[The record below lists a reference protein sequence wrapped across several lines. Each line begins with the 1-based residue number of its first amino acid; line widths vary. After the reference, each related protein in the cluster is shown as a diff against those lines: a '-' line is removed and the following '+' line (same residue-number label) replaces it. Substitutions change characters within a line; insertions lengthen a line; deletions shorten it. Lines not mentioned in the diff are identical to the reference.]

1 MEIAA
6 RSIRNG
12 YRIIMH
18 RRRAVRRV
26 LQQMMARI
34 FPGGDID
41 ARRRGRGPDGG
52 QRVEVAVA
60 PFLGLARGKGESVP
74 FPPPFA
80 SRSDERRVGHECVI
94 TCRSRLLSYP

>member
-1 MEIAA
+1 MRSLAQRDGEGHAAQLAADIEDMEIAA

-60 PFLGLARGKGESVP
+60 PFLGLARGKGGDRKSV
-74 FPPPFA
+74 
-80 SRSDERRVGHECVI
+80 V
-94 TCRSRLLSYP
+94 

>member
-1 MEIAA
+1 MRSLAQRDGEGHAAQLAADIEDMEIAA

-41 ARRRGRGPDGG
+41 ARRR
-52 QRVEVAVA
+52 
-60 PFLGLARGKGESVP
+60 
-74 FPPPFA
+74 
-80 SRSDERRVGHECVI
+80 RSAERRGGKECVG
-94 TCRSRLLSYP
+94 TCRSRWSQVHDKKKKTTDTFEVH